1 MNPHLENILS
11 RLNKVRGRNGNWV
24 ACCPAHED
32 RSPSMTIRE
41 TPDGKI
47 LMHCFSGCS
56 IGEIAEALSIDLSDL
71 FPPNENPDYKPQHGR
86 KMRNRFLAS
95 DLLKII
101 SFESTVV
108 AVAASDMARGRTLS
122 QTDKDRL
129 MQACN
134 RINEALLEGG
144 VV

>member
-1 MNPHLENILS
+1 MNAHLDHILS
-11 RLNKVRGRNGNWV
+11 RLHKVRGRNGNWV

-47 LMHCFSGCS
+47 LMHCFAGCS
-56 IGEIAEALSIDLSDL
+56 IAEIAESLNIDLSDL
-71 FPPNENPDYKPQHGR
+71 FPPSEVEDYKNPRGR
-86 KMRNRFLAS
+86 RMRHHFLAS
-95 DLLKII
+95 DLLRII
-101 SFESTVV
+101 SFESTIV
-108 AVAASDMARGRTLS
+108 AIAASDMSRGRALT
-122 QTDKDRL
+122 QMDKDRL